1 MLTTVIKRAIHTATN
16 AVYPQERENFKLN
29 DALASL
35 SDRNKSVSGK
45 ELITVIITFI
55 IVLFILAFIGQFLWN
70 AFIAGDGG
78 TGLITCA
85 RPASSVWQI
94 LGLYIF
100 VGLFFG

>member
-1 MLTTVIKRAIHTATN
+1 MPWLGMDLNAATN
-16 AVYPQERENFKLN
+16 ASYPHEKEHFRLN

-35 SDRNKSVSGK
+35 SDKNNSVSGK
-45 ELITVIITFI
+45 QLVVVIITFI

-70 AFIAGDGG
+70 AFIAGEGGG
-78 TGLITCA
+78 TGLITVA

-100 VGLFFG
+100 TGLFFG